1 MKSKTWTC
9 IITLT
14 LFAVLAMPV
23 SLAAQDNAE
32 RHHHHKHH
40 HYKLIDLGTLG
51 GPSSLSVEPF
61 TLDVS
66 SRGVAIAQADTSIP
80 DPYSPNCLQPSSCLV
95 NHAITWHNGVQTDL
109 GALPGGNNSS
119 IPFWVNDQGTVVGV
133 SENGVI
139 DPLTGSPETSAVLW
153 KDDKIFDLGTLGGN
167 ASLANAINNRGQ
179 VVGYALNTILD
190 GDVNGFS
197 AFILSVIPF
206 PVATQARAFL
216 WQHGVMHDLGTLG
229 SGNDAVA
236 FFVND
241 LGQVSGVSL
250 TNTIPNA
257 TTGIPT
263 LDPFFWENGKMLD
276 IGTLGGTAGVPFQM
290 NNRGQVV
297 GNSNLAGDQNF
308 HAFLWD
314 KEEGLKDLGTL
325 PGGSFSGANWI
336 NDAGESVGGSDS
348 SNGHHAVLWKKRAV
362 IDLGTLA
369 GDCKSDALSINS
381 QGQIVGN
388 SSPDCVQ
395 DGNAVLF
402 EDGGAPI
409 NLNTLV
415 PPGSGLTVVFAFDIN
430 DRGEIAAH
438 ALTPVGDLRAVLL
451 IPCDENHADEK
462 GCDYSLVDAAT
473 LQQSATPSTEHPA
486 TGTPHGRMP
495 AGMLNRFRSRL
506 GQRTP
511 ASGNVPAPATEQML
525 PVNTADVDVEGGQ
538 LLGPLAGHY
547 RGYCGVYGG
556 KLTGYCTAYSYYSCA
571 AKVSTACPSGKT
583 ATKPG
588 YFQCSDRFSRYVDLA
603 RGCGFN

>member
-1 MKSKTWTC
+1 MRKSMSSLIASLSLC
-9 IITLT
+9 AALA
-14 LFAVLAMPV
+14 LPVVSFA
-23 SLAAQDNAE
+23 QE
-32 RHHHHKHH
+32 QKEQKEEKKEHH
-40 HYKLIDLGTLG
+40 HYKLVDMGTLG
-51 GPSSLSVEPF
+51 GPSSLSQEPA
-61 TLDVS
+61 TLDVN

-80 DPYSPNCLQPSSCLV
+80 DPYSPNCLQPSTCLV

-119 IPFWVNDQGTVVGV
+119 VPFWINDQGTVVGV

-139 DPLTGSPETSAVLW
+139 DPLTGSPETIAVVW
-153 KDDKIFDLGTLGGN
+153 KDGKIFDLGTLGGN

-190 GDVNGFS
+190 GDVNAFS
-197 AFILSVIPF
+197 AVIPF

-229 SGNDAVA
+229 SGNDALA

-241 LGQVSGVSL
+241 LGQVSGVSF
-250 TNTIPNA
+250 TNTAPNA

-276 IGTLGGTAGVPFQM
+276 IGTLGGTVGVPFQM

-325 PGGSFSGANWI
+325 PGGSSSGVNWI

-348 SNGHHAVLWKKRAV
+348 SNGHHAVLWKKRAM

-451 IPCDENHADEK
+451 IPCDENHADEE
-462 GCDYSLVDAAT
+462 GCDFDTVDAETAAQVRLAQT
-473 LQQSATPSTEHPA
+473 APSSAAAGFAKLSPTEMMKRRHHHFGSP
-486 TGTPHGRMP
+486 
-495 AGMLNRFRSRL
+495 
-506 GQRTP
+506 Q
-511 ASGNVPAPATEQML
+511 
-525 PVNTADVDVEGGQ
+525 
-538 LLGPLAGHY
+538 
-547 RGYCGVYGG
+547 
-556 KLTGYCTAYSYYSCA
+556 
-571 AKVSTACPSGKT
+571 
-583 ATKPG
+583 
-588 YFQCSDRFSRYVDLA
+588 FSPK
-603 RGCGFN
+603 

>member
-1 MKSKTWTC
+1 MRKSMSSLIASLSLC
-9 IITLT
+9 AALA
-14 LFAVLAMPV
+14 LPVVSFA
-23 SLAAQDNAE
+23 QE
-32 RHHHHKHH
+32 QKEQKEEKKEHH

-51 GPSSLSVEPF
+51 GPSSLSIEPF

-80 DPYSPNCLQPSSCLV
+80 DPYSPNCLTDCLV

-119 IPFWVNDQGTVVGV
+119 IPFWVNDVGTVVGV

-139 DPLTGSPETSAVLW
+139 DPLTGFPEISAVLW
-153 KDDKIFDLGTLGGN
+153 KDGKIFDLGTLGGN

-179 VVGYALNTILD
+179 VVGVALNTILD
-190 GDVNGFS
+190 SDVNGFS
-197 AFILSVIPF
+197 AHIFSVIPF

-229 SGNDAVA
+229 TGNDALALFLNNRSQVA
-236 FFVND
+236 GASF
-241 LGQVSGVSL
+241 

-276 IGTLGGTAGVPFQM
+276 VGTLGGTAGVPFGM

-297 GNSNLAGDQNF
+297 GDSFLAGDQNI

-325 PGGSFSGANWI
+325 PGGSFSGANGI
-336 NDAGESVGGSDS
+336 NDAGEIVGGSLS
-348 SNGHHAVLWKKRAV
+348 SNGHHAVLWKNRAM

-402 EDGGAPI
+402 EDSGAPI

-451 IPCDENHADEK
+451 IPCDENHADEE
-462 GCDYSLVDAAT
+462 GCDFDTVDAETAAQVRPAQT
-473 LQQSATPSTEHPA
+473 PPPSAAAGFAKLSPA
-486 TGTPHGRMP
+486 EMMKRRHHQFGSP
-495 AGMLNRFRSRL
+495 
-506 GQRTP
+506 Q
-511 ASGNVPAPATEQML
+511 
-525 PVNTADVDVEGGQ
+525 
-538 LLGPLAGHY
+538 
-547 RGYCGVYGG
+547 
-556 KLTGYCTAYSYYSCA
+556 
-571 AKVSTACPSGKT
+571 
-583 ATKPG
+583 
-588 YFQCSDRFSRYVDLA
+588 FSPK
-603 RGCGFN
+603 